1 MLTLLLLVLSLVL
14 STLLVIT
21 LRQLRREKDRTILEK
36 VNTKKELS
44 PTPIQDAV
52 TENAIL
58 DTLSDACFLLNS
70 EGVITYA
77 NSATERFL
85 SDQGGIG
92 QKLEACGMAPRM
104 IKPVLEAL
112 AKNEAITTQV
122 ILSDRETSATALE
135 QSGESAWLVDAGPL
149 PSGHSQSSMRV
160 LLRDIT
166 AEYHTEQVRK
176 DFVAN
181 ASHELRT
188 PLASSMGIW
197 KT

>member
-21 LRQLRREKDRTILEK
+21 SRQLRREKDRTMLEK
-36 VNTKKELS
+36 ANTKKELS
-44 PTPIQDAV
+44 QAPVQDAV
-52 TENAIL
+52 TQNAIL

-77 NSATERFL
+77 NSATKWFL

-135 QSGESAWLVDAGPL
+135 QSGDCLLYTS
-149 PSGHSQSSMRV
+149 PSP
-160 LLRDIT
+160 RD
-166 AEYHTEQVRK
+166 
-176 DFVAN
+176 
-181 ASHELRT
+181 S
-188 PLASSMGIW
+188 
-197 KT
+197 